1 MSRAGGYDA
10 NTMSYQP
17 RNDVPS
23 GAKMSNRQPLTLE
36 ATPENEEKASLAP
49 RPASLRGQPRVGSL
63 TELADWEREIGR
75 VYRLVRRGQMA
86 SSEGARL
93 TYILTA
99 GATTCRGKLQER
111 REQEQ
116 ARQIEALRQQLEALQ
131 SGRMQPLLP
140 APDPQPLPE
149 WAQEDS

>member
-1 MSRAGGYDA
+1 
-10 NTMSYQP
+10 MSYVSDFDMP
-17 RNDVPS
+17 RGRKTSSRPPVTFDVPPES
-23 GAKMSNRQPLTLE
+23 G
-36 ATPENEEKASLAP
+36 EKGNVAP
-49 RPASLRGQPRVGSL
+49 RPAGPRGLPRVGAL
-63 TELADWEREIGR
+63 KELADWEREIGR
-75 VYRLVRRGQMA
+75 VYRLVRRGLMA
-86 SSEGARL
+86 SAEGARL

-149 WAQEDS
+149 WAQED

>member
-1 MSRAGGYDA
+1 MF
-10 NTMSYQP
+10 
-17 RNDVPS
+17 DVP
-23 GAKMSNRQPLTLE
+23 
-36 ATPENEEKASLAP
+36 PEKGEKDNAAP
-49 RPASLRGQPRVGSL
+49 RPAAPRGLPRVGAL
-63 TELADWEREIGR
+63 KELADWEREIGR
-75 VYRLVRRGQMA
+75 VYRLVRRGLMESA
-86 SSEGARL
+86 EGARL

-131 SGRMQPLLP
+131 SGRSQLLLP